1 MTIQE
6 KAGAIQK
13 IVANHQDNIAAKNA
27 ANISAGLEDLVIEA
41 INNAFKDDLAKVFVL
56 NASNPREDAK
66 SRGKKGK

>member
-6 KAGAIQK
+6 KAAAIQK

-27 ANISAGLEDLVIEA
+27 SNISAGLEDLVIEA
-41 INNAFKDDLAKVFVL
+41 INNAFKDDLAKVFVF